1 MFTKTARKYTFD
13 LFKQQLC
20 YFSLEHHVKGFKDD
34 ILKYFDS
41 HHLNFFELY
50 IIKTK
55 ENDIDN
61 IKILFDNKY
70 NFDYFQLNKNYIFI
84 INIYNIEFFLKERF
98 TYKKINLIDLRT
110 TNLKRVLSLLLYE
123 TYTKWDILLPNF
135 NIK

>member
-1 MFTKTARKYTFD
+1 MFTKTARKYRFD

-34 ILKYFDS
+34 ILKYFDI

-98 TYKKINLIDLRT
+98 TYKKINLSDLRT

>member
-1 MFTKTARKYTFD
+1 MFTKTARKYRFD

-34 ILKYFDS
+34 ILKYFDI

-110 TNLKRVLSLLLYE
+110 TNLKRVLSLLFYE
-123 TYTKWDILLPNF
+123 EYTKWDILLPNF